1 MSAHIVL
8 VAEVSAA
15 RVIGGAERVLH
26 EQAEGL
32 RRLGCRVGLAV
43 RAPQDDPRPEV
54 MVGETTE
61 HRYAARRTSEPA
73 YVVSSIRGAIAAFE
87 RARKGARPDA
97 VVIHQALAGLGPI
110 LRRRQASRAWVYVCL
125 SLAHEEYRSRT
136 APSAVPRPRYLA
148 NELVRRWC
156 ERLVMCRCA
165 RVVVLSDFMRQRV
178 QAVHGI
184 AADRVELIPG
194 AVDIARFT
202 PANDPASVRRR
213 LGLPADWTIILTVRN
228 LVPRMGLDTLVRAMA
243 RLRAD
248 HPDILALIGGEGPL
262 RGELEALIQHHHLKD
277 HVRLVGFIPEAD
289 LPRYYQAA
297 DLAVLPT
304 AELEGFGLMT
314 IEALACGTPVVGTPV
329 GATPE
334 LLRPIDPALVTRDA
348 SAEALADT
356 LRTVLARFRQDPRE
370 RMRLA
375 SRGVAA
381 VRAQYTWD
389 RHCAKLLTVCAQA
402 ARNPLST

>member
-1 MSAHIVL
+1 MVVFL
-8 VAEVSAA
+8 AEVSAD

-26 EQAEGL
+26 EQVVGL
-32 RRLGCRVGLAV
+32 SRLGCHVGLAV
-43 RAPQDDPRPEV
+43 RAPQDDPRPV
-54 MVGETTE
+54 VTIGGATE
-61 HRYAARRTSEPA
+61 HRYLPRRTSEVA
-73 YVVSSIRGAIAAFE
+73 YVLSSIRGALRAFD
-87 RARKGARPDA
+87 RAVQDRRPDA
-97 VVIHQALAGLGPI
+97 VVIHQALAGLGP
-110 LRRRQASRAWVYVCL
+110 LLWRRTAARAWIYLCH
-125 SLAHEEYRSRT
+125 SLAHEEFCSRSR
-136 APSAVPRPRYLA
+136 AAQVSHVRFVA
-148 NELVRRWC
+148 NALVRRWC
-156 ERLVMCRCA
+156 ERLVMHRCA
-165 RVVVLSDFMRQRV
+165 RVVVLSDFMRRRV
-178 QAVHGI
+178 QEVHGI
-184 AADRVELIPG
+184 AAERLELIPG

-202 PANDPASVRRR
+202 PATDPARVRQR
-213 LGLPADWTIILTVRN
+213 LGLPADRTILLTVRN

-243 RLRAD
+243 HLQVD

-262 RGELEALIQHHHLKD
+262 RGELEGLIHRYALKD
-277 HVRLVGFIPEAD
+277 HVRLVGFIPEAE
-289 LPRYYQAA
+289 LARYYQAA

-356 LRTVLARFRQDPRE
+356 LRTVLARFRQDPRA

-375 SRGVAA
+375 SRGVAV

-389 RHCAKLLTVCAQA
+389 RHCANLLTVCGEA
-402 ARNPLST
+402 ARNQLAT

>member
-1 MSAHIVL
+1 M
-8 VAEVSAA
+8 
-15 RVIGGAERVLH
+15 
-26 EQAEGL
+26 
-32 RRLGCRVGLAV
+32 
-43 RAPQDDPRPEV
+43 
-54 MVGETTE
+54 
-61 HRYAARRTSEPA
+61 
-73 YVVSSIRGAIAAFE
+73 
-87 RARKGARPDA
+87 
-97 VVIHQALAGLGPI
+97 IHQALAGLGPI
-110 LRRRQASRAWVYVCL
+110 LWRRTAARAWVYLCH
-125 SLAHEEYRSRT
+125 SLAHEEYCSRSR
-136 APSAVPRPRYLA
+136 AAQVSHVRFVA
-148 NELVRRWC
+148 NALVRRWC
-156 ERLVMCRCA
+156 ERLVMHRCA

-178 QAVHGI
+178 QDVHGI
-184 AADRVELIPG
+184 AADRVALIPG

-202 PANDPASVRRR
+202 PANDPARVRQR
-213 LGLPADWTIILTVRN
+213 LGLPADRTMILTVRN
-228 LVPRMGLDTLVRAMA
+228 LVPRMGLDTFVRAMA
-243 RLRAD
+243 RLQAD

-262 RGELEALIQHHHLKD
+262 RGELEGLIHHYSLKD
-277 HVRLVGFIPEAD
+277 HVRLVGFIPETD

-356 LRTVLARFRQDPRE
+356 IRTVLARFRQNPRE

-375 SRGVAA
+375 SRGVAV

-402 ARNPLST
+402 ARHPLAT